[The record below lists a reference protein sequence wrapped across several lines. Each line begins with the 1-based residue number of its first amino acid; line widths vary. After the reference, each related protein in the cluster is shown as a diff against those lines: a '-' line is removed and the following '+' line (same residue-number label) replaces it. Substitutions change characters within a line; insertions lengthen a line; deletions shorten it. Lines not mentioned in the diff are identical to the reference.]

1 MLTLGIF
8 LLIGTFI
15 IALFALVKDKQYLSI
30 AVLLLV
36 IYLIAE
42 LSSK

>member
-1 MLTLGIF
+1 MLTLSIF

-15 IALFALVKDKQYLSI
+15 IALFALVKDRQYLSV

-36 IYLIAE
+36 IYLFTE
-42 LSSK
+42 LASK